1 MQVFLAQIILVSP
14 QLIPKDLQQQIH
26 DFMADFLQNATYQD
40 IMEREIELEYIYVTI
55 IPYVKLL
62 YLRIPS
68 STISRLERLH
78 MLSLQTILMSLQNV
92 LGRESHIKILLREG
106 LEDFITCS
114 PSYVPESLKP
124 QAKEM
129 VQIVGSGMQL
139 QPPKLVNLAKAKLA
153 KMYFGLESVMNT
165 TVGDLISTVSP

>member
-1 MQVFLAQIILVSP
+1 
-14 QLIPKDLQQQIH
+14 
-26 DFMADFLQNATYQD
+26 MADFLQNVTYQD
-40 IMEREIELEYIYVTI
+40 IMEREIKQNFFSSTLV
-55 IPYVKLL
+55 PHVKLL
-62 YLRIPS
+62 YLPS
-68 STISRLERLH
+68 SSRSISGLERLH
-78 MLSLQTILMSLQNV
+78 MLSLQTILLSLQNM
-92 LGRESHIKILLREG
+92 LGRGDHIKILLSEE

-124 QAKEM
+124 QANKM

-165 TVGDLISTVSP
+165 TVGDLISTVSPLS

>member
-1 MQVFLAQIILVSP
+1 
-14 QLIPKDLQQQIH
+14 
-26 DFMADFLQNATYQD
+26 MADFLQNATYQD
-40 IMEREIELEYIYVTI
+40 IMEREIELQYICATI

-62 YLRIPS
+62 YLPS
-68 STISRLERLH
+68 SSITGLERLH
-78 MLSLQTILMSLQNV
+78 MLSLQTILLSLQNM
-92 LGRESHIKILLREG
+92 LGRENHIKILLSEG

-139 QPPKLVNLAKAKLA
+139 QPPKLVNLVKANLA
-153 KMYFGLESVMNT
+153 NLYFGLESVMNT
-165 TVGDLISTVSP
+165 KVGDLISTVSP